1 MLEFVSRQAPSDYA
15 GTVIV
20 SEQGRIL
27 QCDDTA
33 ANFMGMDR
41 AMVPGLEFFSLQ
53 PLACKERG
61 GPHDRWLE
69 MFRRFDTEQ
78 TLHLTLS
85 DGCGDQAVRYFVT
98 ATRFKSCDTGLVHI
112 TLRKPNEHIVE
123 RERMF
128 ADAHRV
134 SILLDHMR
142 DGILV
147 EDSSRRIVMIN
158 QRFCELFALSAAP
171 AALAGQ
177 DCSGFA
183 ELSKEVFLHPEHF
196 IDGVN
201 IALLGEV
208 ERTADELPLRDGR
221 TFERDYIPIRHNERL
236 AGHLWIYRD
245 VTERKQVMSTLLRN
259 EALVRSLY
267 EQAQTTRFE
276 LIRQLA
282 SEAASLASAKSV
294 ETLATTVE
302 QLLEKFVSAEYT
314 GLYLLDAETQQLRLY
329 SAKGFTDEER
339 HAAEISAMDRHPG
352 WVLRN
357 AAILHVPDVQ
367 DDKARR
373 SESSPR
379 SFEVGERFYV
389 PVMGSN
395 GCVGA
400 FGIVGA
406 SARRFGPEEIELM
419 SFVATISGVIYE
431 NLVQAENLKKTQAEL
446 RIRDRAI
453 RSSRTGIVITDAL
466 QADDPVIYVNPALER
481 ITGYPADEILGRNPR
496 FLHGSDVDQ
505 EGLTVLREALKFNSE
520 CTVALRNY
528 RKSGEMYWVELSISP
543 IIRDD
548 GVVTHHIGIQ
558 TDINERMRTQQLL
571 EQARDDAIKA
581 DHAKS
586 GFLATMSHEIRTPM
600 NGVIGAADL
609 LALTMLDHE
618 QREYVETIQT
628 SGKHLLQIINDI
640 LDLSRIEAGKLEIH
654 PKLVSIRVLIDEI
667 LRFFSIAATQRS
679 IKLSAK
685 VVPAVP
691 DLVRVD
697 PVRLKQVL
705 LNIVSN
711 AVKFTEK
718 GSICLTVDIHTTA
731 ELITMLRIEVKDT
744 GIGMTVDM
752 LQRIFEPFAQADDS
766 NTRLYGGTGLG
777 LAISAHLIALMD
789 GSIAV
794 RSFTGQGSTFVID
807 IPFLPIEQA
816 DAAPRNSAEL
826 FTGDWSGVDPSRLRV
841 LVVEDVR
848 MNRMIL
854 IRMLQ
859 HLGITPEVAVN
870 GKEAVEMAREKTFD
884 VILMD
889 VQMPVMD
896 GLEATRMIRERV
908 HQETQPIIIAV
919 TAGAIMG
926 EKEKCIA
933 AGMDDFISKPL
944 KREDI
949 RRMVEVIIEKLKH

>member
-15 GTVIV
+15 GTLIV
-20 SEQGRIL
+20 SAEGSIL
-27 QCDDTA
+27 QCDDAA
-33 ANFMGMDR
+33 ANLLGIDKTKVR
-41 AMVPGLEFFSLQ
+41 GGEFFSL
-53 PLACKERG
+53 LSVACTQREEA
-61 GPHDRWLE
+61 HDRWSE
-69 MFRRFDTEQ
+69 FFRRFDTEQ
-78 TLHLTLS
+78 TLHLTLD
-85 DGCGDQAVRYFVT
+85 DGCGSESVRYFLT
-98 ATRFKSCDTGLVHI
+98 ATRFESNGTGVVHI
-112 TLRKPNEHIVE
+112 MLRKPMENLVE
-123 RERMF
+123 RERLF

-147 EDSSRRIVMIN
+147 EDPSRRIVMIN
-158 QRFCELFALSAAP
+158 KRFCEIFALSADP
-171 AALAGQ
+171 GALVGQ

-183 ELSKEVFLHPEHF
+183 DLSKGAFVHPEHF

-201 IALLGEV
+201 IALQGGV
-208 ERTADELPLRDGR
+208 ERTADELLLRDGR
-221 TFERDYIPIRHNERL
+221 TIERDYIPVRHNDKP

-245 VTERKQVMSTLLRN
+245 VTDRKQVMSTLQRN

-267 EQAQTTRFE
+267 EQAQNTRFE

-282 SEAASLASAKSV
+282 GEAALLASAKSV

-302 QLLEKFVSAEYT
+302 QLLDKFVSAEYT

-329 SAKGFTDEER
+329 SAKGFTEEER
-339 HAAEISAMDRHPG
+339 RAAEASAMDRHPG

-357 AAILHVPDVQ
+357 ATMLHVSDVN
-367 DDKARR
+367 DDKERR

-379 SFEVGERFYV
+379 SFEVGERLYV
-389 PVMGSN
+389 PVMGGA

-406 SARRFGPEEIELM
+406 SAGRFGAEEIELI
-419 SFVATISGVIYE
+419 SFVAAIAGVIYE
-431 NLVQAENLKKTQAEL
+431 NLVQAEYLKKTQAEL

-453 RSSRTGIVITDAL
+453 RSSRSGIVITDAL
-466 QADDPVIYVNPALER
+466 QADEPVIYVNPALER

-496 FLHGSDVDQ
+496 FLHGTDVDQ

-609 LALTMLDHE
+609 LELTMLDHE

-654 PKLVSIRVLIDEI
+654 PKLVSIRVLVDEI

-685 VVPAVP
+685 VVPTVP

-718 GSICLTVDIHTTA
+718 GSICITVNIHTTA
-731 ELITMLRIEVKDT
+731 EHISMLRIEVKDS

-807 IPFLPIEQA
+807 IPFLPIEQG
-816 DAAPRNSAEL
+816 DATAQKSTQL
-826 FTGDWSGVDPSRLRV
+826 FSGDWSGVDPTRLRV

-859 HLGITPEVAVN
+859 NLGITPEVAVN
-870 GKEAVEMAREKTFD
+870 GKEAVEMALETPFD

-896 GLEATRMIRERV
+896 GLEAARIIRDRIQTEA
-908 HQETQPIIIAV
+908 QPIIIAV

-949 RRMVEVIIEKLKH
+949 RRMVEVIIEKLKR